1 MTTKIFAAI
10 TFAFL
15 IGVTLA
21 GCAQVA
27 DLRAQLVKDTADLN
41 HKPTAVWQHTADHGG
56 E

>member
-21 GCAQVA
+21 GCAQVSA
-27 DLRAQLVKDTADLN
+27 LRTQLIEQTKQLD
-41 HKPTAVWQHTADHGG
+41 HKPSDTWKNAADRGG